1 MNITGKYM
9 KVWEVK
15 ESNGYTKLDLGDG
28 RKDKNG
34 ETEYCTWFDCL
45 LLGNASKKSISK
57 GDVIEITS
65 GQIFQR
71 KYNDKWYID
80 IKIWHLTVS
89 GQESKQEPAK
99 DENGFTPPPPMG
111 TTPFDDSDIPF

>member
-1 MNITGKYM
+1 MDIKGKFM

-45 LLGNASKKSISK
+45 LLGSASEKEIVK

-71 KYNDKWYID
+71 KYNEKWYID
-80 IKIWHLTVS
+80 VKIWHLTVS
-89 GQESKQEPAK
+89 EQENKPEPESKP
-99 DENGFTPPPPMG
+99 FTPPPPYDSCES
-111 TTPFDDSDIPF
+111 FDDSDIPF

>member
-1 MNITGKYM
+1 MNITGKFM

-28 RKDKNG
+28 RKNKDD

-45 LLGNASKKSISK
+45 LLGDAGKKSISK

-80 IKIWHLTVS
+80 VKIWHLTV
-89 GQESKQEPAK
+89 GEQESKHAPDKK
-99 DENGFTPPPPMG
+99 DDEFTPPPAYNNG
-111 TTPFDDSDIPF
+111 ETFSDDVPF